1 MWHGSDGHSTLV
13 PKDDEHGVMISAF
26 VSRTWG
32 FRTNGNPILP
42 EQLHEI
48 NQLRLHPLHNTYI
61 STEAALN
68 VNGHTAKGPIEDCGA
83 FCRLFEYGA
92 NNDGYW
98 NYNTMALQLED
109 FIDCVL
115 VLVPDP
121 DFVILFDQS
130 AGHGKK
136 QADGLCAMNM
146 NVDWGGAVSTM
157 RDTEIGHPNCL
168 GPYNH
173 DDKLQVGDIQYL
185 TYRENDCGPV
195 ARKGHCLNDAQCL
208 HYKDSQ
214 SGAARPRR
222 LTKRE
227 LVGKLQDDAGIA
239 AITLQT
245 KNMLELSDLCRR
257 NGIELAVEQPVITED
272 WMGTAKGLFQVLW
285 ERGWIDPDNM
295 HKYVRKPRSTWLEA
309 DGKTVKE
316 EFLAEYQR
324 YSLVHLMSECPDFKE
339 EKSAMENLAADLL
352 GRHNCNIEILVSTK
366 YHCEMAGEGIEY
378 GWGYAKKVFRSIPLQ
393 QKRTKDDFWKGVEE
407 SLRKTSV
414 DIMHRMSAKACRY
427 MLTYRLFDEYGDD
440 ANFENEGLSYAQIEK
455 YVLKLMKC
463 HRSSAD
469 QDTGFISRIWR
480 EAQNLEQHD

>member
-1 MWHGSDGHSTLV
+1 MT
-13 PKDDEHGVMISAF
+13 K
-26 VSRTWG
+26 
-32 FRTNGNPILP
+32 
-42 EQLHEI
+42 
-48 NQLRLHPLHNTYI
+48 
-61 STEAALN
+61 
-68 VNGHTAKGPIEDCGA
+68 
-83 FCRLFEYGA
+83 
-92 NNDGYW
+92 
-98 NYNTMALQLED
+98 
-109 FIDCVL
+109 
-115 VLVPDP
+115 
-121 DFVILFDQS
+121 S

-168 GPYNH
+168 SPYNH
-173 DDKLQVGDIQYL
+173 DDKLQDGDIQCL
-185 TYRENDCGPV
+185 TYRENDRGPV
-195 ARKGHCLNDAQCL
+195 ARKGHRLNDAQRLC
-208 HYKDSQ
+208 YKDSR
-214 SGAARPRR
+214 SGAARTRR

-227 LVGKLQDDAGIA
+227 LVGKLQDNAGIA

-245 KNMLELSDLCRR
+245 KNMSELSDLCRC
-257 NGIELAVEQPVITED
+257 NGIELAVEQPVIAEG
-272 WMGTAKGLFQVLW
+272 WMGAAKGLFQVLW

-295 HKYVRKPRSTWLEA
+295 HKYVQKPRSTWLEA

-316 EFLAEYQR
+316 EFLAEYQC
-324 YSLVHLMSECPDFKE
+324 YLLVHLMSECPDFKK
-339 EKSAMENLAADLL
+339 EKSAMEKLAADLS

-414 DIMHRMSAKACRY
+414 DIMCRMSAKACRY

-440 ANFENEGLSYAQIEK
+440 ANFENEGLSYAEIEK
-455 YVLKLMKC
+455 YVSKLMKC